1 MASVARQDVN
11 SSMPSG
17 ARLSLPVEGMTCA
30 ACVGRVERALME
42 VPGVQTVAVNPAT
55 ERAHV
60 TFLDAADPQAA
71 VRAIERA
78 GYTVREETTELA
90 IEDMSCA
97 SCVGR
102 VEKALAKIPGVLEAT
117 VNLATERARVRHLAG
132 VVSTADLEAAVAH
145 AGYKSRRLAAATAVA
160 GDQDAE
166 RRESEA
172 RALRR
177 ALLISSILTLPVFAL
192 EMGAHLIPAM
202 HHWVMGVLGEQT
214 SWYVQFAFATLVLF
228 GPGLRFFHKGVPALL
243 RGAPD
248 MNSLVALGT
257 ASAYGYSVV
266 ATFAPEVL
274 PPGTANV
281 YFEAAAVI
289 VTLILLG
296 RTLEARAKGRTSQAI
311 KRLVGL
317 QAKTARVERNGE
329 TVEISL
335 DHVTTGDVVLV
346 RPGEKIALDGEVV
359 EGASY
364 VDESMISGE
373 PIPVSKGV
381 GAEVV
386 GGTINKTGA
395 FSFRVTKVGANTVLA
410 QIIRLV
416 EEAQGSKLP
425 IQALVDK
432 VTMWFVPAVMA
443 AAALTFLVWLI
454 FGPDPALTFALVN
467 AVAVLIIACP
477 CAMGLATPTSIMVG
491 TGRAAELGIL
501 FRKGEALQALRDVS
515 VIALD
520 KTGTLTKGRPELT
533 DLVTADGFDY
543 NEVLALVAAVETR
556 SEHPI
561 AEAIVAA
568 AKRRD
573 LTLAP
578 IEGFDATPGF
588 GVSANVAG
596 RTVAVGAD
604 RFMTQLGLDV
614 SSFLPTSQRLG
625 EQGKSPL
632 YAAID
637 GSLAAV
643 IAVADPIKET
653 TPAAIKALH
662 ALGLRVAMITGDN
675 AATAAAIARQ
685 LGIDEVAAE
694 VLPDG
699 KVAALK
705 KFRVNGARVAFVGD
719 GINDAPALAEADV
732 GLAIGTGTDVAIEA
746 ADVVLMSGDLRGVP
760 NAIALSKATISN
772 IKQNLFWAFAYN
784 AVLIP
789 VAAGALYPVNG
800 SLLSP
805 IFAAAAMALSSVFV
819 LGNALR
825 LKRFR
830 APMTSE
836 AGTRAPAEGAAPAE
850 PLMVN
855 EH

>member
-1 MASVARQDVN
+1 
-11 SSMPSG
+11 
-17 ARLSLPVEGMTCA
+17 
-30 ACVGRVERALME
+30 
-42 VPGVQTVAVNPAT
+42 T
-55 ERAHV
+55 ERA
-60 TFLDAADPQAA
+60 Q
-71 VRAIERA
+71 
-78 GYTVREETTELA
+78 
-90 IEDMSCA
+90 
-97 SCVGR
+97 
-102 VEKALAKIPGVLEAT
+102 
-117 VNLATERARVRHLAG
+117 VRHLAG
-132 VVSTADLEAAVAH
+132 TVSVADLVAAVENAGYTARAAGVSTAA
-145 AGYKSRRLAAATAVA
+145 A
-160 GDQDAE
+160 GDQEEE
-166 RRESEA
+166 RREAEA

-177 ALLISSILTLPVFAL
+177 SLLLAAVLTLPVFIL
-192 EMGAHLIPAM
+192 EMGSHLVPAM
-202 HHWVMGVLGEQT
+202 HHWVMHAVGLQT
-214 SWYVQFAFATLVLF
+214 SWYLQFALATLVLF
-228 GPGLRFFHKGVPALL
+228 GPGLRFFRKGVPALL

-248 MNSLVALGT
+248 MNSLVSLGT
-257 ASAYGYSVV
+257 AAAYGYSVV
-266 ATFAPEVL
+266 ATFAPGVL

-281 YFEAAAVI
+281 YFEAAVVI

-317 QAKTARVERNGE
+317 QARTARVQRGDE
-329 TVEISL
+329 TVEVPL
-335 DHVTTGDVVLV
+335 DEVTLGDVVLV
-346 RPGEKIALDGEVV
+346 RPGEKVPVDGAVV

-364 VDESMISGE
+364 VDESMITGE
-373 PIPVSKGV
+373 PVPVAKAV

-386 GGTINKTGA
+386 GGTLNTTGA
-395 FSFRVTKVGANTVLA
+395 FSFRVTKVGGDTVLA

-416 EEAQGSKLP
+416 EQAQGSKLP
-425 IQALVDK
+425 IQALVDR

-443 AAALTFLVWLI
+443 AAALTFLVWLVL
-454 FGPDPALTFALVN
+454 GPAPALTFALVN

-491 TGRAAELGIL
+491 TGRAAELGVL

-533 DLVTADGFDY
+533 DLEPADGFQAD
-543 NEVLALVAAVETR
+543 EVLALVAAVETR

-568 AKRRD
+568 ARARG
-573 LTLAP
+573 LALAT
-578 IEGFDATPGF
+578 IERFEAVPGF
-588 GVSANVAG
+588 GVSARVAG

-604 RFMTQLGLDV
+604 RYMTRLGLEV
-614 SSFLPTSQRLG
+614 AAFRPTAQRLG
-625 EQGKSPL
+625 EQGRSPL

-637 GSLAAV
+637 GRLAAV
-643 IAVADPIKET
+643 IAVADPIKES
-653 TPAAIKALH
+653 TPAAIQALH
-662 ALGLRVAMITGDN
+662 ALGLKVAMITGDN

-705 KFRVNGARVAFVGD
+705 RFRAGGAKVAFVGD

-760 NAIALSKATISN
+760 NAIALSQATIRN

-789 VAAGALYPVNG
+789 VAAGLLYPFNG
-800 SLLSP
+800 TLLSP

-825 LKRFR
+825 LKRFH
-830 APMTSE
+830 APMQADTLGTGMAESE
-836 AGTRAPAEGAAPAE
+836 RETGR
-850 PLMVN
+850 
-855 EH
+855 

>member
-1 MASVARQDVN
+1 MTSVSVQQGSN
-11 SSMPSG
+11 S
-17 ARLSLPVEGMTCA
+17 ALRTTRLSLPVEGMTCA
-30 ACVGRVERALME
+30 SCVGRVERALKA
-42 VPGVQTVAVNPAT
+42 VPGVQTATVNLAT
-55 ERAHV
+55 ERADI
-60 TFLDAADPQAA
+60 TFGDRADPQAA
-71 VRAIERA
+71 VGAIESA
-78 GYTVREETTELA
+78 GYAVREETTELG
-90 IEDMSCA
+90 IEDMTCA

-102 VEKALAKIPGVLEAT
+102 VEKALRQIPGVIEAN
-117 VNLATERARVRHLAG
+117 VNLATERARVRHSAG
-132 VVSTADLEAAVAH
+132 IVTTAMLEAAVEQ
-145 AGYKSRRLAAATAVA
+145 AGYKARRLSAATASSD
-160 GDQDAE
+160 DQDSE
-166 RRESEA
+166 RRENEA

-177 ALLISSILTLPVFAL
+177 SLLIAALLTLPVFVL
-192 EMGAHLIPAM
+192 EMGSHLIPAM
-202 HHWVMGVLGEQT
+202 HHWVLGVLGEQRNG
-214 SWYVQFAFATLVLF
+214 YLQFVLTTLVLF
-228 GPGLRFFHKGVPALL
+228 GPGLRFFRKGVPALL

-248 MNSLVALGT
+248 MNSLVSVGT
-257 ASAYGYSVV
+257 AAAYGYSVV
-266 ATFAPEVL
+266 ATFIPQVL
-274 PPGTANV
+274 PQGTANI

-317 QAKTARVERNGE
+317 QAKTARVERNGA
-329 TVEISL
+329 TLEIPL
-335 DHVTTGDVVLV
+335 DQVTTGDVVFV
-346 RPGEKIALDGEVV
+346 RPGEKIPVDGQVV

-364 VDESMISGE
+364 VDESMITGE
-373 PIPVSKGV
+373 PVPVSKSV

-432 VTMWFVPAVMA
+432 VTLWFVPAVMA
-443 AAALTFLVWLI
+443 AAALTFLIWLI
-454 FGPDPALTFALVN
+454 FGPTPALTFALVN

-491 TGRAAELGIL
+491 TGRAAELGVL

-533 DLVTADGFDY
+533 DLVPAEGFDY
-543 NEVLALVAAVETR
+543 DEVLALVAAVETR

-568 AKRRD
+568 AKQRD
-573 LTLAP
+573 LKIAA
-578 IEGFDATPGF
+578 IEAFDATPGF
-588 GVSANVAG
+588 GVSAKVSG
-596 RTVAVGAD
+596 RTVSVGAD

-614 SSFLPTSQRLG
+614 ASFLPAAQRLG

-637 GSLAAV
+637 GRLAAV

-653 TPAAIKALH
+653 TPEAIKALH
-662 ALGLRVAMITGDN
+662 ALGLKVAMITGDN
-675 AATAAAIARQ
+675 AATASAIARQ

-705 KFRVNGARVAFVGD
+705 QFRSHGARVAFVGD

-746 ADVVLMSGDLRGVP
+746 ADVVLMSGDLRGVA
-760 NAIALSKATISN
+760 NAIALSQATIRN

-789 VAAGALYPVNG
+789 VAAGMLYPING
-800 SLLSP
+800 TLLSP

-825 LKRFR
+825 LKRFQ
-830 APMTSE
+830 APMGIESRPVGPE
-836 AGTRAPAEGAAPAE
+836 N
-850 PLMVN
+850 VKV
-855 EH
+855 